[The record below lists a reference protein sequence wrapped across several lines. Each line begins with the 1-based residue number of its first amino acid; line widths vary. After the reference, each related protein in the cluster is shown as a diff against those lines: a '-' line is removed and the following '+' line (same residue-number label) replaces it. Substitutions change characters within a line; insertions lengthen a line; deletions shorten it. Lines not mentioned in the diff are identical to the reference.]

1 MCGRNLELE
10 VFPLTSLNLRG
21 KMVHWFEMKESCQLL
36 EWRDWDLCYTISLL
50 TCKIQRNVRKNETKY
65 SSVAKS
71 KRRLVG
77 QNMGYCLN
85 SSTLQYG
92 LQWQAVEYLEYQE
105 VIDRVPEQ
113 IKLFLMFHTSTSPSE
128 GFSLRW
134 VEFRVNWLFH
144 DLTFSQ
150 ANNKEVGHDIFSTLW
165 MKGQVLHC
173 EQAHLKVPVGLLV
186 WNELPIKNCQC
197 FCHVWIKLV
206 KVVKR

>member
-1 MCGRNLELE
+1 MMMCGRNLELE
-10 VFPLTSLNLRG
+10 VFPLTSLNRRG

-36 EWRDWDLCYTISLL
+36 EWKDWDLCYTILLL
-50 TCKIQRNVRKNETKY
+50 TCKIQRNVCKNETQY

-92 LQWQAVEYLEYQE
+92 VQWQAVEYLEYQE

-144 DLTFSQ
+144 DLTFSL
-150 ANNKEVGHDIFSTLW
+150 ANNKE
-165 MKGQVLHC
+165 
-173 EQAHLKVPVGLLV
+173 
-186 WNELPIKNCQC
+186 
-197 FCHVWIKLV
+197 
-206 KVVKR
+206 

>member
-1 MCGRNLELE
+1 
-10 VFPLTSLNLRG
+10 
-21 KMVHWFEMKESCQLL
+21 MVHWFEMKESCQLL

-92 LQWQAVEYLEYQE
+92 VQWQAVEYLEYQE

-150 ANNKEVGHDIFSTLW
+150 ANNKEVTFSLHYEW
-165 MKGQVLHC
+165 KDRFCIVSKHIWKFQVVCWFEMNFLSKIANAFVTF
-173 EQAHLKVPVGLLV
+173 ES
-186 WNELPIKNCQC
+186 N
-197 FCHVWIKLV
+197 
-206 KVVKR
+206 

>member
-1 MCGRNLELE
+1 MQTWASSVCKCCLDDKRQATGEVYFSRSVGVQLSISGSNKIL
-10 VFPLTSLNLRG
+10 VFPLTSLNRRG

-36 EWRDWDLCYTISLL
+36 EWKDWDLCYTILLL
-50 TCKIQRNVRKNETKY
+50 TCKIQRNVRKNETQY

-92 LQWQAVEYLEYQE
+92 VQWQAVEYLEYQE

-150 ANNKEVGHDIFSTLW
+150 VNNKE
-165 MKGQVLHC
+165 
-173 EQAHLKVPVGLLV
+173 
-186 WNELPIKNCQC
+186 
-197 FCHVWIKLV
+197 
-206 KVVKR
+206 

>member
-1 MCGRNLELE
+1 MMMCGRNLELE
-10 VFPLTSLNLRG
+10 VFPLTSLNRRG

-50 TCKIQRNVRKNETKY
+50 TCKIQRNVRKNETQY

-92 LQWQAVEYLEYQE
+92 VQWQAVEYLEYQE

-134 VEFRVNWLFH
+134 VEFRVNLLFH

-150 ANNKEVGHDIFSTLW
+150 ANNKEVTFSLHYEW
-165 MKGQVLHC
+165 KDRFCIVSKHIWKFQVVC
-173 EQAHLKVPVGLLV
+173 WFEMNFPSKIANAFVTFES
-186 WNELPIKNCQC
+186 N
-197 FCHVWIKLV
+197 
-206 KVVKR
+206 

>member
-1 MCGRNLELE
+1 MQTWASSVCKCCLDDKRQATGE
-10 VFPLTSLNLRG
+10 VYFSRSVGVQLSISGSNKILGWWCVEGTWNWRFFPWPHWIEEE

-36 EWRDWDLCYTISLL
+36 EWKDWDLCYTILLL
-50 TCKIQRNVRKNETKY
+50 TCKIQRNVRKNETQY

-92 LQWQAVEYLEYQE
+92 VQWQAVEYLEYQE

-150 ANNKEVGHDIFSTLW
+150 VNNKE
-165 MKGQVLHC
+165 
-173 EQAHLKVPVGLLV
+173 
-186 WNELPIKNCQC
+186 
-197 FCHVWIKLV
+197 
-206 KVVKR
+206 

>member
-150 ANNKEVGHDIFSTLW
+150 ANNKEVTFSLHYEW
-165 MKGQVLHC
+165 KDRFCIVSKHIWKFQVVC
-173 EQAHLKVPVGLLV
+173 WFEMNFPSKIANAFVTFES
-186 WNELPIKNCQC
+186 N
-197 FCHVWIKLV
+197 
-206 KVVKR
+206 